1 MSLFWVVL
9 ITFVSVVAGTGL
21 CFWLLYHVRD
31 VDASTWILEHIG
43 CPIIRILV
51 LLIIVSQIYPVT
63 SSDPASFEF
72 WRILGQQNQFN
83 DLINI
88 LFIGGLLL
96 SFLPV
101 VSHPVFA
108 LPLQTMLTI
117 ALVFHWQYSAA
128 VENLIL
134 FPSWLTLGKILIYM
148 SLAYFVTREAST
160 RLSHQV
166 DRRFH
171 IEGSIRLI
179 SDAIYLSLQVPV
191 ILIYC
196 GFLRQQIPAV

>member
-1 MSLFWVVL
+1 MNLLWVVL
-9 ITFVSVVAGTGL
+9 ITFGSVVAGTSL

-31 VDASTWILEHIG
+31 VDASTWILEHVG
-43 CPIIRILV
+43 CPVIRILV
-51 LLIIVSQIYPVT
+51 LLTVVSQIYPVVGSNSNT
-63 SSDPASFEF
+63 FEF
-72 WRILGQQNQFN
+72 WRILSQQNQFN
-83 DLINI
+83 DLLNI

-101 VSHPVFA
+101 LSHPVIA

-117 ALVFHWQYSAA
+117 ALVFHWQYSG
-128 VENLIL
+128 VVDDLVL
-134 FPSWLTLGKILIYM
+134 FPSLLTLGKILIYM
-148 SLAYFVTREAST
+148 SLAYLLTREVSARIS
-160 RLSHQV
+160 RLV

-196 GFLRQQIPAV
+196 GFLRLQIPPV